1 MAPER
6 TPRPGGISLPGMRN
20 SALATAA
27 LTSVALLSQTTGAA
41 AATGDDSPSR
51 DEVQQRVNSLYDR
64 AENDTGTY
72 NATRAGKFPRQRGAA
87 PADGER
93 RTAAPAGTGSRQ
105 SADPALA
112 EVTRQWFEA
121 ARDKVGPTLR
131 ASLPADRTPARPAA
145 APRPTPSAE
154 RPAQR
159 EPLALEN
166 RTTSE
171 RAVPDPTA
179 GSSVPAL
186 PSAPETWPDA
196 LRALPAADD
205 PGRSPLHAAKERNRQ
220 KLERARALL
229 ATAQS
234 AQSASTQLPGTQPLS
249 TQLPSTQLFGAEPFS
264 APPAVESRPVEDIW
278 QTAPQQAIDET
289 GPQWL
294 AQPETHPQAQ
304 PQAEAPYQADF
315 TASFP
320 DLSSLSAAPDYP
332 PAYAPT
338 ATPDLPVPPADPL
351 TAGLPFIPSPAP
363 APAADFPVTPA
374 PAPAVAPPVT
384 PAPVPMADLT
394 AAPNPA
400 TMTGLPAHTADSGYG
415 TKAAKVVD
423 FARAQ
428 IGRPCVWG
436 ASGPGSYDCSGL
448 TQAAWK
454 AAGVALP
461 RTAQAQASVGTVI
474 PLTDLREG
482 DLVFFHDDLSHVG
495 VYTGNGMMVHAPG
508 PGAYIREEPLLSVG
522 ESAIRGA
529 VRTV

>member
-93 RTAAPAGTGSRQ
+93 RNAAPASTGARQ

-131 ASLPADRTPARPAA
+131 ASLPADRTPARPAT
-145 APRPTPSAE
+145 APRPAPPAE

-171 RAVPDPTA
+171 RAVPDLAA
-179 GSSVPAL
+179 GSSAPAL
-186 PSAPETWPDA
+186 PSAPETRPDA

-220 KLERARALL
+220 KLERARELL

-234 AQSASTQLPGTQPLS
+234 AQSASTQLPSTQAPS
-249 TQLPSTQLFGAEPFS
+249 TQLPGAELFS

-294 AQPETHPQAQ
+294 AQPETQ
-304 PQAEAPYQADF
+304 PQTQASYQADF

-320 DLSSLSAAPDYP
+320 DLSSLSAAPDHP

-338 ATPDLPVPPADPL
+338 PTPDLPVPPADPL

-363 APAADFPVTPA
+363 APAADFPVAPA
-374 PAPAVAPPVT
+374 PVPAVAPPVA
-384 PAPVPMADLT
+384 PAPVPTADLA

-400 TMTGLPAHTADSGYG
+400 TTAGLPALTADPGYD